1 MTGGGAV
8 FGGAGTRG
16 GAGDEGSL
24 GGGGEAGECDA
35 TCDRH
40 ERLGTQAVA
49 RVCMG
54 GELTVTHVGACGED
68 RVRGQACRG

>member
-1 MTGGGAV
+1 MCVCVLYDGGGAV

-16 GAGDEGSL
+16 GAGDEGGL

-49 RVCMG
+49 R
-54 GELTVTHVGACGED
+54 A
-68 RVRGQACRG
+68 RVWEGN